1 VTRVKICGLTRRE
14 DVELAIEL
22 GANAVGFVLEPSS
35 PRCVGLAE
43 IADLLDGVPPYVART
58 AVMGPF
64 QPGKH
69 LASFDAVQAIGSRR
83 SMLEAS
89 QRAIAVLRLGAGDE
103 LPPWEDID
111 ALLIDAHVAG
121 EYGGTGHA
129 VSLPAAKA
137 AMADSVR
144 PVIVAGGLT
153 ADSVGTAI
161 KELRPFAVDVSSGVE
176 SGPGTKDRGAM
187 TAFFAAVLE
196 ADRSLVP

>member
-1 VTRVKICGLTRRE
+1 MTRIKICGLTRRE

-22 GANAVGFVLEPSS
+22 GAHAVGFVLEPSS

-43 IADLLDGVPPYVART
+43 IADLLDAVPPYVART

-69 LASFDAVQAIGSRR
+69 LASFDAVQSIGSRR

-89 QRAIAVLRLGAGDE
+89 QRAVAVLRLGAGDA
-103 LPPWEDID
+103 LPPWDDVD
-111 ALLIDAHVAG
+111 ALLIDAGVEG
-121 EYGGTGHA
+121 KYGGTGHA
-129 VSLPAAKA
+129 INLPQAKA
-137 AMADSVR
+137 VMADAVR
-144 PVIVAGGLT
+144 PVIVAGGLVPDT
-153 ADSVGTAI
+153 VGSVI

-176 SGPGTKDRGAM
+176 SEPGIKDRGAM
-187 TAFFAAVLE
+187 SAFFAAVLD